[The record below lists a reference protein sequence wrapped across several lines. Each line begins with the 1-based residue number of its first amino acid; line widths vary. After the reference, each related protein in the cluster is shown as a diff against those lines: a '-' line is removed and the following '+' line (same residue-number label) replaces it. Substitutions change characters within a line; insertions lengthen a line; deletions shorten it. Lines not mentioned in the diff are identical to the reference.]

1 MTKHLRFL
9 IVLLMTLVWS
19 AGWAQTTVVQTKF
32 TALSANNINGD
43 KNVSYSTAK
52 GGAAHNPFLTKKNEI
67 RLYQKSS
74 NNEYGGTITIKASD
88 GYELQSV
95 SIGSSESTSV
105 AYTVNSD
112 KTLSSTKDLVANNV
126 FSVTGL
132 SANSITFYCLGT
144 NGYSRLDV
152 NKLSV
157 TYSEAGSSNKTST
170 TLTFPKQS
178 LTYATTDDLKSF
190 TGQTATL
197 TADGTTLTGK
207 TITYSKSGDEIFSS
221 FDATNGTLALN
232 GNPGTATVTAT
243 FDGSNDDTYAS
254 SSASYT
260 ITVKEV
266 IKDIATLKPLI
277 TSSYQNFTLKLT
289 DAIVTYKSGDVLY
302 IQDKT
307 AGIYCSGSTTLNNN
321 DKVNGLVDIK
331 AYIYNGQRT
340 ITQWTLAEDATIEKD
355 AAFTPEVVTLAQLN
369 DNIDKYENMRVKV
382 IGATANAAM
391 SNNQTKLTQDGASL
405 VLFSKVKS
413 INWDFVADDVLDIE
427 GYPVTY
433 TNSSNTLKELLVYK
447 KSDVVV
453 NSSVVATTLSFDTET
468 TAFNVEKNSESSFV
482 APKAVVKDAAD
493 NVVAGAK
500 ITYKSDN
507 DAVASVDKNGNVTFG
522 SAFGKATITAS
533 YAGDD
538 THKPAADIF
547 YTITYSKIPTEM
559 AWSQSSVSVNI
570 GQQPSL
576 PTLTLTAHGVD
587 ILAGKTITYS
597 SSDES
602 VAVIDA
608 TSGEIL
614 IGDKAGSITITATF
628 AGDETYAAAS
638 AEYTLNVID
647 PNKTDFTFDF
657 TDPSNFGYTEVRI
670 DLKEG
675 DKLTKD
681 GFVLENVQNGQNT
694 TRLNKQL
701 LRIYSGTNDSPKN
714 GIVSLSAPAGF
725 AINKIVFTDDNGN
738 TNQVDNFKFSTGE
751 LKSKTW
757 EGLANS
763 ITMEVVKN
771 QVFLKQMIVYAVKVE
786 NVTLNESEINTI
798 EAKTLANVTLKR
810 TMKADMWNTICLPFD
825 VTYDDAKAAFGND
838 VKIAELDGNS
848 TGTTLSFKNV
858 DAIKATIPYLIKPS
872 EVKTSNEY
880 VFENVN
886 IDAAN
891 VSPYFDSTKS
901 DFAFVGIYN
910 MVDITNDVVTTFD
923 NTYYA
928 AFLGSN
934 NIVHKATTGTT
945 KGFRAYFAIPN
956 GTSASALRVVIDGTA
971 TSIKNI
977 DSEVVESNAP
987 VYNLQGQRV
996 DGSNLTPGIYVKA
1009 GKKFV
1014 VK

>member
-1 MTKHLRFL
+1 M
-9 IVLLMTLVWS
+9 
-19 AGWAQTTVVQTKF
+19 QTKF

-43 KNVSYSTAK
+43 KNVSYSTSK
-52 GGAAHNPFLTKKNEI
+52 GGGTADPNTTNNEI
-67 RLYQKSS
+67 RLFQKASKQK
-74 NNEYGGTITIKASD
+74 YGGTITIKASE

-95 SIGSSESTSV
+95 SIGSSMATSI
-105 AYTVNSD
+105 AYTIDSD
-112 KTLSSTKDLVANNV
+112 KTLSTTKQLSAGKVYT
-126 FSVTGL
+126 VTEL
-132 SANSITFYCLGT
+132 SANSITFYCMGT
-144 NGYSRLDV
+144 SKTTRLYV

-178 LTYATTDDLKSF
+178 LTYATTDNLSSF

-197 TADGTTLTGK
+197 SSEGTALTGK
-207 TITYSKSGDEIFSS
+207 TITYSKSGDDIFSS
-221 FDATNGTLALN
+221 FDTTNGTLALN
-232 GNPGTATVTAT
+232 GNAGTATVTAT

-254 SSASYT
+254 SSASYE

-266 IKDIATLKPLI
+266 IKDIATLKEKL
-277 TSSYQNFTLKLT
+277 TTSYQYFTLKLT
-289 DAIVTYKSGDVLY
+289 DAIVTYKSGNTLY
-302 IQDKT
+302 LQDKT
-307 AGIYCSGSTTLNNN
+307 GGIYCSGTTTLADK
-321 DKVNGLVDIK
+321 DKVNGLVNIR
-331 AYIYNGQRT
+331 ARVSNGQRT
-340 ITQWTLAEDATIEKD
+340 ITQFTLAEGATIENNVE
-355 AAFTPEVVTLAQLN
+355 FTPEVVTLAQLN

-382 IGATANAAM
+382 VAATATAAM
-391 SNNQTKLTQDGASL
+391 NNNQTTITQDGASL
-405 VLFSKVKS
+405 VLYSKNTL
-413 INWDFVADDVLDIE
+413 IWDFVADDVLDIE

-447 KSDVVV
+447 KSDVEI

-614 IGDKAGSITITATF
+614 IGDKAGSTTITATF

-996 DGSNLTPGIYVKA
+996 DGNNLTPGIYVKA